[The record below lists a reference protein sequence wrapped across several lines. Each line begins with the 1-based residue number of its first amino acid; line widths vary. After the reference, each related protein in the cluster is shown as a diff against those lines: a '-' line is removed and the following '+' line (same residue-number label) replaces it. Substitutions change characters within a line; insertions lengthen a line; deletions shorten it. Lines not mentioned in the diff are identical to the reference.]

1 MGTGRM
7 EIMGILTCSQRGVIE
22 LKTKMTPDDLLNIE
36 VRPFTRL
43 VWNSTEAR
51 EKYEPLVQKAASLH
65 DRAEYEMV
73 RQEKRRCGTLHLYPH
88 NYHDLIDRI
97 QKDGMVWLPIQW
109 TKNYHGFSHR
119 HLPTVPGDPDSS
131 CYGVIARNLEDAE
144 AFRTASA
151 YQGRNRGEVDHEVI
165 AELLGFPAC
174 CAKFFVDKWGAGYY
188 DPVWQ
193 SAEATEGAK
202 LITDRTI
209 EVEGNIHTHQMLRYY
224 GFRTTSN
231 FPCSLDCEDT
241 IRIGDTWLEVMRSI
255 DLVTTDY
262 LIEILSMPLSWSCLH
277 GVAIVETQAFTVIT
291 NSLPTKER
299 WTVLFNVPGQPKAM
313 EVLTMLGEDVDL
325 KKIAVDSKQILS
337 TWRR

>member
-1 MGTGRM
+1 MRRVFPNITLTTDLDGSCFPHRNSVGMNTSAFRFMIDGPNGSIRPSTWRQDARQLRCPPNTSGEGR
-7 EIMGILTCSQRGVIE
+7 GAHASPQV
-22 LKTKMTPDDLLNIE
+22 
-36 VRPFTRL
+36 
-43 VWNSTEAR
+43 TEAMPGGHGDKPHGDR
-51 EKYEPLVQKAASLH
+51 PHGDHGDHGIRSVFERRATDIPKMNPGFTQYRSKTIHTSCGTPPKQEKIRALVQKAASLH

-193 SAEATEGAK
+193 SAEATEA
-202 LITDRTI
+202 
-209 EVEGNIHTHQMLRYY
+209 Q
-224 GFRTTSN
+224 S
-231 FPCSLDCEDT
+231 SLQIGQSKSKAT
-241 IRIGDTWLEVMRSI
+241 YIPIR
-255 DLVTTDY
+255 
-262 LIEILSMPLSWSCLH
+262 CLD
-277 GVAIVETQAFTVIT
+277 IWI
-291 NSLPTKER
+291 
-299 WTVLFNVPGQPKAM
+299 
-313 EVLTMLGEDVDL
+313 
-325 KKIAVDSKQILS
+325 
-337 TWRR
+337 